1 VRPLGARG
9 KALELA
15 RETAPEDVQAMAD
28 ALLELF
34 GHDPETVSDGARA
47 GAIIVADHIAL
58 QGAFVKG
65 IAAAFG
71 KKGTRESTADRARS
85 RIRR

>member
-1 VRPLGARG
+1 
-9 KALELA
+9 
-15 RETAPEDVQAMAD
+15 MAD
-28 ALLELF
+28 ALLELL

-71 KKGTRESTADRARS
+71 KKGGRESTADRARS